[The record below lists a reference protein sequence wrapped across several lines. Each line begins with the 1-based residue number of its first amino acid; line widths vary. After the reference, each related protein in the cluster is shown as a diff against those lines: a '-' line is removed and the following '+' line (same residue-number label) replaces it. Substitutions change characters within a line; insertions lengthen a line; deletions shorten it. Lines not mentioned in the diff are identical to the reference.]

1 MSLGLDQSPLALTEN
16 VTPAHKSAGLAFFLS
31 LIVPGAGQMYCGKTG
46 RGGITLALFVAA
58 IGLMTVGFGLGEA
71 SVSNEITGIAMVM
84 ALVLYVFSFLDAYYV
99 AREINAG
106 TDWLVDANNPRVAVT
121 LNLLTNGFG
130 YWYLGEPTKG
140 WITFIVLGLI
150 LRGLAQALGN
160 SPWSLLLAVVPCTTA
175 LDAYR
180 IARKQI
186 EEARQAAPAAATPP
200 PAVETRLPATI
211 PVALACVL
219 ALGLIGLAAL
229 GLVMPNFN
237 PVDQSRSVTNQ
248 ESNPKS
254 YENPNYGV
262 RFLAPA
268 NWEFQSDKQFLV
280 KAETLGGACQVAL
293 LGQGS
298 FPVRSLDTELDALSR
313 DLLQNNPN
321 FHGTG
326 KRPAALGNLGEG
338 REAAF
343 VAQVGNQ
350 QVIQSYLVAR
360 KSMAAYVLITTM
372 ASTFTPKCEKDA
384 AWIRENVHIGK

>member
-1 MSLGLDQSPLALTEN
+1 MSLGLDQSPLASLDN
-16 VTPAHKSAGLAFFLS
+16 AAPAHKSAGLAFLLS

-58 IGLMTVGFGLGEA
+58 LGLTTLGFGLGEA

-84 ALVLYVFSFLDAYYV
+84 ALVLYVFSFLDAYYL

-106 TDWLVDANNPRVAVT
+106 TDWLVDANNPPVAVT

-130 YWYLGEPTKG
+130 YWYLGERTKG
-140 WITFIVLGLI
+140 WMTFIVLGLI
-150 LRGLAQALGN
+150 LRGLAHALGN

-186 EEARQAAPAAATPP
+186 EEGRQAAPATATPP
-200 PAVETRLPATI
+200 PAVETPLPAAI
-211 PVALACVL
+211 PVALACLL

-237 PVDQSRSVTNQ
+237 PIDQSRSVTNQ
-248 ESNPKS
+248 QSNPKS
-254 YENPNYGV
+254 YENPTYGV
-262 RFLAPA
+262 RFLVPA
-268 NWEFQSDKQFLV
+268 NWDLQSDKQFLV
-280 KAETLGGACQVAL
+280 KAEMLGGACQVAL

-298 FPVRSLDTELDALSR
+298 FPVGSVDTEVDALSR
-313 DLLQNNPN
+313 ELLQKNPN
-321 FHGTG
+321 FQATG
-326 KRPAALGNLGEG
+326 KRPVALGNLDDA

-343 VAQVGNQ
+343 VAQVENQ
-350 QVIQSYLVAR
+350 QVIQNYLVAR
-360 KSMAAYVLITTM
+360 KRLATYVLITTI
-372 ASTFTPKCEKDA
+372 ASTVAPQCEKDA
-384 AWIRENVHIGK
+384 EWIRENVHIAK